1 MLEKPH
7 SQEWLCYEG
16 EENMRHA
23 ILGAGG
29 VGGLIGVALAKS
41 GESVTLVLRPE
52 ALSRYPAELSL
63 ESPLGSFSVPVGRA
77 ASVAAAY
84 DVLWITVKATQ
95 LESALHSVTVDPSQ
109 IGAVVPL
116 LNGIDH
122 VALLRARFGR
132 DRVVPA
138 SIGVEAERVAPG
150 KIVHRG
156 MAVRLSFSS
165 IGESRLAST
174 LEEFKKFGFACQF
187 VADEMKI
194 LWTKLSFLAPFALTT
209 TAAGLTIGEVNRD
222 PVWRKRLEAV
232 AREVA
237 AVGTASGTSLEVSTI
252 ITFFDKTPQGGRSS
266 MQKDVAAGNPPE
278 LDAIAGP
285 ILRGAE
291 EHGIDVPVTRELAAM
306 IRGKSVAANKGRS
319 EITSGRL

>member
-1 MLEKPH
+1 
-7 SQEWLCYEG
+7 
-16 EENMRHA
+16 MRHA

-52 ALSRYPAELSL
+52 ALKDYPAELSL
-63 ESPLGSFSVPVGRA
+63 ESPLGSFSVPVDRA
-77 ASVAAAY
+77 SSVATAY

-95 LESALHSVTVDPSQ
+95 LESALRSVTVDPGQ
-109 IGAVVPL
+109 LGAVVPL

-122 VALLRARFGR
+122 VAVLRARFGH

-138 SIGVEAERVAPG
+138 SIGVEAERAAPG
-150 KIVHRG
+150 KIIHRG
-156 MAVRLSFSS
+156 MAIRLAFSA

-174 LEEFKKFGFACQF
+174 VEEFKKFGFACQF
-187 VADEMKI
+187 VPDEMKI

-209 TAAGLTIGEVNRD
+209 TAGALTIGEVNRD
-222 PVWRKRLEAV
+222 PAWRKRLEAV

-237 AVGTASGTSLEVSTI
+237 AVGTASGTPLDATVVLEY
-252 ITFFDKTPQGGRSS
+252 FDKTPQGGRSS

-278 LDAIAGP
+278 LDGIAGP
-285 ILRGAE
+285 ILRVAKD
-291 EHGIDVPVTRELAAM
+291 HGIDVPVTRELVDM
-306 IRGKSVAANKGRS
+306 IRRGSNAARAAES
-319 EITSGRL
+319 

>member
-1 MLEKPH
+1 
-7 SQEWLCYEG
+7 
-16 EENMRHA
+16 MRHA

-52 ALSRYPAELSL
+52 ALKNYPAELSL
-63 ESPLGSFSVPVGRA
+63 ESPLGSFSVPVDRA
-77 ASVAAAY
+77 ASVAAPY

-95 LESALHSVTVDPSQ
+95 LEAALRSVTVDPTK

-122 VALLRARFGR
+122 VALLRARFGH

-138 SIGVEAERVAPG
+138 SIGVEAERLAPG

-156 MAVRLSFSS
+156 MAIRLSFSS

-187 VADEMKI
+187 VEDEMKI

-232 AREVA
+232 VREVA
-237 AVGTASGTSLEVSTI
+237 GVGTASGTPLDPAAI
-252 ITFFDKTPQGGRSS
+252 LQFFDKTPQDGRSS

-278 LDAIAGP
+278 LDAVAGP

-291 EHGIDVPVTRELAAM
+291 EHGLDAPVTRELAGM
-306 IRGKSVAANKGRS
+306 IRQKSSAARAGER
-319 EITSGRL
+319 

>member
-1 MLEKPH
+1 
-7 SQEWLCYEG
+7 
-16 EENMRHA
+16 MRHA

-52 ALSRYPAELSL
+52 ALKDYPKELSL
-63 ESPLGSFSVPVGRA
+63 ESPLGSFSVPVDRA
-77 ASVAAAY
+77 ASVAAPY

-95 LESALHSVTVDPSQ
+95 LESALRSVTVDPGQ
-109 IGAVVPL
+109 LGAVVPL
-116 LNGIDH
+116 LNGMDH
-122 VALLRARFGR
+122 VAVLRARFGH

-138 SIGVEAERVAPG
+138 SIGVETERAAPG
-150 KIVHRG
+150 KIIHRG
-156 MAVRLSFSS
+156 MAIRLTFSS
-165 IGESRLAST
+165 IGEGRLAST
-174 LEEFKKFGFACQF
+174 VEEFRKFGFACQF

-222 PVWRKRLEAV
+222 PAWRKRLEDV
-232 AREVA
+232 VREVA
-237 AVGTASGTSLEVSTI
+237 AVGTASGTPLDASMI

-278 LDAIAGP
+278 LDGVAGP
-285 ILRGAE
+285 ILRRAE
-291 EHGIDVPVTRELAAM
+291 EHGIDVPVTRELVGLIRRGSNAA
-306 IRGKSVAANKGRS
+306 RAAER
-319 EITSGRL
+319 

>member
-1 MLEKPH
+1 
-7 SQEWLCYEG
+7 
-16 EENMRHA
+16 MRHA

-29 VGGLIGVALAKS
+29 VGGLIGAALAKS

-52 ALSRYPAELSL
+52 ALKTYPAELSL
-63 ESPLGSFSVPVGRA
+63 ESPLGSFSVPVDRA
-77 ASVAAAY
+77 ASVSAPC

-95 LESALHSVTVDPSQ
+95 LEAALRSVTVDPAK

-122 VALLRARFGR
+122 VALLRARFGH

-138 SIGVEAERVAPG
+138 SIGVEAERLAPG
-150 KIVHRG
+150 KIVRRG
-156 MAVRLSFSS
+156 MAIRLSFSS

-174 LEEFKKFGFACQF
+174 VEEFKKFGFACQF
-187 VADEMKI
+187 VDDEMKI

-209 TAAGLTIGEVNRD
+209 TSAGLTIGEVNRD

-232 AREVA
+232 VREVA
-237 AVGTASGTSLEVSTI
+237 AVGTASGTPLDPAAI
-252 ITFFDKTPQGGRSS
+252 LQFFDKTPQGGRSS

-278 LDAIAGP
+278 VEAIAGP

-291 EHGIDVPVTRELAAM
+291 EHGLDVPVTRELAGM
-306 IRGKSVAANKGRS
+306 IRQKSSAARAGER
-319 EITSGRL
+319 